1 MSLSPDSRIKRKRP
15 LVTDSSDL
23 PSLDSLQQFGRRDLE
38 GLSSRERT
46 ENLLEERMAE
56 MLAVY
61 ATTLKPLQQCSHLRT
76 VQG

>member
-38 GLSSRERT
+38 GLSARERT
-46 ENLLEERMAE
+46 ENLLQARRVALIEYNKTR
-56 MLAVY
+56 
-61 ATTLKPLQQCSHLRT
+61 KRINRI
-76 VQG
+76 